1 MAGRQL
7 AFRVYGRFLFPG
19 ATQENV
25 LIAGMFEFF
34 YVEEGDKWVACV
46 EWRPGSALSGSGK
59 LPNCDLADCPN
70 SLKSGEAFC
79 LRLEKP
85 IANAIQINGAMAF
98 DQYRKDG
105 SLDLRLLLARE
116 FKLGATP
123 TPCHSAVVLGAKA
136 EDASSGEPCFGFVL
150 ALPTPGPQGV
160 IDGKPHY
167 VFPFRVQF
175 LTKRDHLEKP
185 DDVVPADWIAAGV
198 KGTVSACKWTT
209 SENSQVKLRL
219 GKFGFCY
226 RDPQTPHDKYVEF
239 PRRSEVDTEKKRNAL
254 WLVENEISEALYCT
268 DVLGRFANTKNN
280 LNGRVMLKVER
291 EDQLSIWLA
300 ANDDASK
307 STRIVFRS
315 SFMRRENASLKSGDI
330 VEHPSG
336 NAGMFG
342 FANPFGGSELEPF
355 GSDGNC
361 LDIALSYEITDNHL
375 VVMLNDGEAEIG
387 GEIEVAIMVDAPIDN
402 LAENCNEAIAALRGQ
417 LALVDAGDPTNL
429 LPDIRIE
436 KKNQAPIAL
445 IARIAFRFETIPNRI
460 QWLNQPSRNSNWSK
474 ANFGLEP
481 WRIDPDRGLETDKK
495 YERAT
500 ASFTLPDFAPGP
512 GRFTATLVPDAG
524 PVDPDAPGAIRFKLD
539 LTDIP
544 ALKASLGALDLTSKA
559 TIPAGHG
566 VGYPFGH
573 WRFRP
578 GEKAT
583 ITSLEFGLSN
593 LPIAH
598 LEPKRTDRRRG
609 DRSGRD
615 RPLLLRSKDA
625 AGSEAPFALD
635 ISESLTGKDDRRMI
649 AKIIDLDAAKAT
661 VASYVVLSQQPFS
674 VLQVRPA
681 SLASRGD
688 SGNSKV
694 AFWDSDTRQWQ
705 FKLIGSHYHYRL
717 PPQAVGESM
726 DKPRRLHIVDPQ
738 LGSNLNRPY
747 PDEFVDEKGVAQRYA
762 VEYRLSPPA
771 DLWLDPVDVE
781 RGYFLPE
788 WESREIFRQH
798 GELGIGAGL
807 AGFRGEFLYGMPV
820 SIDPARE
827 GGAARGARVAEIEA
841 LLGRPPGEVEAGAS
855 NGHDRRWNRIARAIA
870 HRPERL
876 EMWMREPG
884 SAQPFVPARF
894 AAGARHAL
902 RDSARFRPPLEPPL
916 LPEADDTRQKKML
929 VDHGLS
935 GGAIWP
941 VEQRAFVRQLLA
953 MPNSSAS
960 TIERIALSPHGGD
973 ADQRAEFLNGL
984 VSIIAETR
992 SGRVQRQR
1000 VEIVGRI
1007 GVFWHRAKHVV
1018 VYERTVNPS
1027 AQFTPDG
1034 GIGSRTRRPVVRKVE
1049 EYVELLEP
1057 ERFYPDN
1064 PRADIA
1070 SCGFLHAVRF
1080 NSRRIH
1086 VDSEWSEEVDGSGG
1100 TGEESQKSGWRIPL
1114 WNRHSAERRPSV
1126 YPRPDVAFVTH
1137 AEGEGDQP
1145 LTAQECLDPDNLYFY
1160 SDATAVTSD
1169 TDSWREVLGVD
1180 WINLPPPSAAQQ
1192 PQLDPAERS
1201 EGKRLPSAPRIP
1213 RGHRRFTWRLA
1224 PPAQR
1229 TTLNAGRS
1237 GQPLYAGL
1245 ETLTFSRAGHVG
1257 ESEVAKTLANAI
1269 AAVGQALDPAPS
1281 PLTEIERSNAAFRKA
1296 VDIAEP
1302 KLIKETA
1309 KQLEQALT
1317 KAKQDNF
1324 AWADKAK
1331 PSSFYKFIEDPG
1343 KQCTKVV
1350 DEFAAGF
1357 ERRKLLYL
1365 AHLRAWAE
1373 DVEADL
1379 RKLGAP
1385 LPDYDR
1391 LIKELTDFAMNA
1403 LAPALTG
1410 VQHDIGRVEQDVAR
1424 ARAMIGDFEAETA
1437 RVLGDAQRKLAELR
1451 QTYDADKPWSPH
1463 RSEEHHKRIAAIR
1476 DGIAGDIEAA
1486 ASEVRQRLATE
1497 LGQIGHAIG
1506 VALANE
1512 IENAAR
1518 GEAAILAGLDDGKK
1532 AAQAFLADLRT
1543 RIDHAFDEVDQ
1554 ELARTAGDSGA
1565 TEAEKALIGEIEALL
1580 DTAVEEANGHLGN
1593 LSTGIEN
1600 GAVTLNACIS
1610 GAERE
1615 VEKLATQIR
1624 DFAGQAEAKLGGIS
1638 HEKLSAH
1645 VARVRAGLT
1654 TLIALTSTVA
1664 DSAAMAAGG
1673 LRVGLALAE
1682 DAAQTILRGLADW
1695 LDAFASQVLV
1705 KIEEAIETAKSD
1717 SDKQTLHDAR
1727 GQINGLRSTAITAF
1741 DEAARQI
1748 DAGHNSLS
1756 DLVSRGMPLLEK
1768 LVADAK
1774 DFVAKAKAHVE
1785 QVADEAL
1792 EVLIIAIEDALG
1804 KLEEAASNLI
1814 AKAAQWGAKPDFF
1827 VARLEA
1833 QIGSALVKAEKF
1845 RENAFREVDDAH
1857 LKIATAIKDLKDA
1870 VSNDAVKMV
1879 IKKAVGPALRTALS
1893 VAEYDSIK
1901 YDLEKVRARI
1911 VTSVDVM
1918 ADHLDDIAEHAAEE
1932 FKKITATASQAC
1944 KAINSGLDSIKTQV
1958 DNQIEEIKKSVNDQL
1973 ATIIP
1978 IIDNVQALIDFAKGA
1993 GKDIGKI
2000 SSEFTNARVAAEAY
2014 ADRVID
2020 AAGNVT
2026 KGGFAA
2032 APNNLLR
2039 LYAAAASAP
2048 ALPNLD
2054 FARERLGYY
2063 YGQLNSV
2070 IDTTPA
2076 EAWFGRLGDELKALG
2091 LSLPFSKIGDA
2102 IVPDDLSKFD
2112 IGRVF
2117 RNFGGVDLSNL
2128 FQGIRLPAG
2137 SENAIKVTHDFDR
2150 KASRAWVQV
2159 DINLPL
2165 PGRNPLFVIGP
2176 FTLDFVDTLLVATV
2190 RLEASKD
2197 TDKVEQSG
2205 RAALT
2210 TTVDAVVSG
2219 QSMVALEKLVV
2230 NFGRNESLK
2239 IDLDP
2244 RRIKLNPAFKFIQES
2259 LGKLFSGDDEEA
2271 GGLKLVKHNGLPV
2284 GIEHLFAIPPFDA
2297 MAGTSG
2303 VSNISISNRFSLL
2316 AFPDFVIGN
2325 SFALSKPDRPF
2336 IFSIFVL
2343 GGTGY
2348 LTVDCEYRPFNRALS
2363 VVVEAAAGGSAAL
2376 GLSLGPVCG
2385 SVQITLSVAL
2395 SYRKQ
2400 IGSPGGGLTASMV
2413 LVIAGRVDVASIAS
2427 VHITLMLR
2435 MAYHENGRID
2445 GVGTLTV
2452 AVRVSRFYT
2461 YRVRRDAK
2469 YKLRDGGGGGGARSL
2484 GARATLTP
2492 RERAK
2497 EILGARG

>member
-7 AFRVYGRFLFPG
+7 AFRVHGRYLFPG
-19 ATQENV
+19 AAQENV
-25 LIAGMFEFF
+25 PIAGTFEFF

-46 EWRPGSALSGSGK
+46 EWCPGSALSGSSIS
-59 LPNCDLADCPN
+59 PSDDLADYPHH
-70 SLKSGEAFC
+70 LLESGRAFC

-85 IANAIQINGAMAF
+85 IAKAIKINGAMVF

-105 SLDLRLLLARE
+105 RLDLRLLLARE
-116 FKLGATP
+116 FNMGA
-123 TPCHSAVVLGAKA
+123 TPCHSAVVLGGII
-136 EDASSGEPCFGFVL
+136 ESDTPCFGFVI
-150 ALPTPGPQGV
+150 ALPTAGPQGV
-160 IDGKPHY
+160 VDGKPHY
-167 VFPFRVQF
+167 VFPFRVRY
-175 LTKRDHLEKP
+175 LTKPELGDFG
-185 DDVVPADWIAAGV
+185 DVAQVGWIAAGV
-198 KGTVSACKWTT
+198 EGTESASEWTT
-209 SENSQVKLRL
+209 PKNAQVKPQL

-226 RDPQTPHDKYVEF
+226 NDPEKPFDKYVQF
-239 PRRSEVDTEKKRNAL
+239 PRRGESDPIGKKRNAL
-254 WLVENEISEALYCT
+254 WLLNKNVRFYRTELL
-268 DVLGRFANTKNN
+268 DRFANTNDK
-280 LNGRVMLKVER
+280 LKGRVTLNVER

-300 ANDDASK
+300 ANDDARK

-315 SFMRRENASLKSGDI
+315 SFMRRESASLKSGDI

-342 FANPFGGSELEPF
+342 FANPFEGSVLEPF
-355 GSDGNC
+355 GSDGNY

-375 VVMLNDGEAEIG
+375 VAMLNDGEAEIG
-387 GEIEVAIMVDAPIDN
+387 GEIEVAIMVDAPIDD
-402 LAENCNEAIAALRGQ
+402 LAENCNEAITALRGQ
-417 LALVDAGDPTNL
+417 LALADAGDPTNL

-436 KKNQAPIAL
+436 KKNQAPFAL
-445 IARIAFRFETIPNRI
+445 VARIAFRFETIQNRI
-460 QWLNQPSRNSNWSK
+460 QWLNQPPRNFNWSK

-481 WRIDPDRGLETDKK
+481 WRIDNDRGLETDKK
-495 YERAT
+495 YTRAT
-500 ASFTLPDFAPGP
+500 ASFTLPDFAPGS
-512 GRFTATLVPDAG
+512 GRFIAKLVPDAG
-524 PVDPDAPGAIRFKLD
+524 PVDPDAPGAIRFALN
-539 LTDIP
+539 LSDIP
-544 ALKASLGALDLTSKA
+544 ALQALLGALDLTSKA
-559 TIPAGHG
+559 PIPAGDG
-566 VGYPFGH
+566 TGYPCGH

-578 GEKAT
+578 GPKAT
-583 ITSLEFGLSN
+583 IVSLEFGLSN
-593 LPIAH
+593 LPLAH
-598 LEPKRTDRRRG
+598 IEPKRTDRRRG

-625 AGSEAPFALD
+625 AGSDAPFALD
-635 ISESLTGKDDRRMI
+635 ISESLTGTDDRRMI
-649 AKIIDLDAAKAT
+649 AKITDLDAAMAT
-661 VASYVVLSQQPFS
+661 EASYVVLSQQPFS

-681 SLASRGD
+681 SLATRGD
-688 SGNSKV
+688 SGNSEV

-705 FKLIGSHYHYRL
+705 LKLIGSHYHYRL

-726 DKPRRLHIVDPQ
+726 DKPRRLHIIDAH
-738 LGSNLNRPY
+738 LGSDPVRPY
-747 PDEFVDEKGVAQRYA
+747 PNEGIDKDGVAERYA

-820 SIDPARE
+820 SIDPDRE
-827 GGAARGARVAEIEA
+827 GGAARGARVVEIEA
-841 LLGRPPGEVEAGAS
+841 LLGRPPGEVEADAS
-855 NGHDRRWNRIARAIA
+855 DERKRRWNRLARAIA

-876 EMWMREPG
+876 EFWMREPG
-884 SAQPFVPARF
+884 SAQAFVPARF

-902 RDSARFRPPLEPPL
+902 RDSAQFRPPLDMPI
-916 LPEADDTRQKKML
+916 PEGEKRLAY
-929 VDHGLS
+929 HGLS

-1064 PRADIA
+1064 PLADIA

-1086 VDSEWSEEVDGSGG
+1086 VDSEWSEEVNGSVA
-1100 TGEESQKSGWRIPL
+1100 TGEESLKTGWRIPL

-1137 AEGEGDQP
+1137 SEGEGDRP
-1145 LTAQECLDPDNLYFY
+1145 LAAQECLDPDNLYFY
-1160 SDATAVTSD
+1160 SDAAAKTAD
-1169 TDSWREVLGVD
+1169 TDAWKEVLGVD

-1192 PQLDPAERS
+1192 PQLDPAERN

-1245 ETLTFSRAGHVG
+1245 ETLTFSRSGHVG
-1257 ESEVAKTLANAI
+1257 ESTIAKDLAGLI
-1269 AAVGQALDPAPS
+1269 AKVGKALEPAPS
-1281 PLTEIERSNAAFRKA
+1281 PLTEIERSLAAFRKA
-1296 VDIAEP
+1296 VVLAEP
-1302 KLIKETA
+1302 EIIKSTA
-1309 KQLEQALT
+1309 ARLKQALE
-1317 KAKQDNF
+1317 KASNEF
-1324 AWADKAK
+1324 SWANRIK
-1331 PSSFYKFIEDPG
+1331 PSSFDGFLKDPG

-1357 ERRKLLYL
+1357 ERRRLLYL
-1365 AHLRAWAE
+1365 AHLRVWAE

-1379 RKLGAP
+1379 RELGAP
-1385 LPDYDR
+1385 LPDYDS
-1391 LIKELTDFAMNA
+1391 LIEKLTGFAMKA
-1403 LAPALTG
+1403 LTPALSR
-1410 VQHDIGRVEQDVAR
+1410 VQHDIGRIEQDGAR
-1424 ARAMIGDFEAETA
+1424 AHAMIGDFETETA
-1437 RVLGDAQRKLAELR
+1437 RVLDEARRKLAELR
-1451 QTYDADKPWSPH
+1451 QTYDANKPWSPH
-1463 RSEEHHKRIAAIR
+1463 RIAEHHKRIAAIR

-1486 ASEVRQRLATE
+1486 ASEIRQRLATE

-1506 VALANE
+1506 VALAQVVE
-1512 IENAAR
+1512 QAAR
-1518 GEAAILAGLDDGKK
+1518 GEAAILTGLDDEKK
-1532 AAQAFLADLRT
+1532 EARVFLVDLRT
-1543 RIDHAFDEVDQ
+1543 RIGRTFDEIGHA
-1554 ELARTAGDSGA
+1554 LARAAGEGGPTD
-1565 TEAEKALIGEIEALL
+1565 AERALIGEIEVLL
-1580 DTAVEEANGHLGN
+1580 KSAVQEARGHLGE
-1593 LSTGIEN
+1593 LLTQIEN
-1600 GAVTLNACIS
+1600 GAVTLDVLVTEADKK
-1610 GAERE
+1610 
-1615 VEKLATQIR
+1615 VEELATQIKT
-1624 DFAGQAEAKLGGIS
+1624 FAENADAKLAGITQ
-1638 HEKLSAH
+1638 EKLAAH
-1645 VARVRAGLT
+1645 VARVRAGLA
-1654 TLIALTSTVA
+1654 TLVALTSTV
-1664 DSAAMAAGG
+1664 DDNAAMAAGG
-1673 LRVGLALAE
+1673 LRAGLAVAE

-1695 LDAFASQVLV
+1695 LDAFANQVRA
-1705 KIEEAIETAKSD
+1705 KIDAAIAAVEASEEDKAK
-1717 SDKQTLHDAR
+1717 LLDAR
-1727 GQINGLRSTAITAF
+1727 SQIDGLRSRAVAAF
-1741 DEAARQI
+1741 GEAAGQI
-1748 DAGHNSLS
+1748 EAGHKSLT
-1756 DLVSRGMPLLEK
+1756 DLVSGGMQVLDRLVTDTKLSVGATSDIVKEITNDEIETLL
-1768 LVADAK
+1768 
-1774 DFVAKAKAHVE
+1774 KAIK
-1785 QVADEAL
+1785 EAL
-1792 EVLIIAIEDALG
+1792 GELKTIADG
-1804 KLEEAASNLI
+1804 LI
-1814 AKAAQWGAKPDFF
+1814 AKATQWSTKPDFF
-1827 VARLEA
+1827 VARLEV
-1833 QIGSALVKAEKF
+1833 QIGGALTQLDGFRTKAFDIVKKTH
-1845 RENAFREVDDAH
+1845 DT
-1857 LKIATAIKDLKDA
+1857 LSGQIKTLKDA
-1870 VSNDAVKMV
+1870 VDNDQIAELLREAVIV
-1879 IKKAVGPALRTALS
+1879 PALREFATK
-1893 VAEYDSIK
+1893 AEYDAIVSDATTASTRIRERVVDTVDGMARRCEDIARHGEEQFKAITRAAQEACGLIGSGYEAIK
-1901 YDLEKVRARI
+1901 DGVEGKINELEKLVGAKFAEIAPILEDVEALKALGKNFDADVR
-1911 VTSVDVM
+1911 
-1918 ADHLDDIAEHAAEE
+1918 
-1932 FKKITATASQAC
+1932 
-1944 KAINSGLDSIKTQV
+1944 
-1958 DNQIEEIKKSVNDQL
+1958 
-1973 ATIIP
+1973 
-1978 IIDNVQALIDFAKGA
+1978 
-1993 GKDIGKI
+1993 KI
-2000 SSEFTNARVAAEAY
+2000 STDFTNARVSAEAY
-2014 ADRVID
+2014 ADRVVD
-2020 AAGNVT
+2020 AVGNVT
-2026 KGGFAA
+2026 KGGLAS

-2150 KASRAWVQV
+2150 KAFRAWVQV
-2159 DINLPL
+2159 DINLEL
-2165 PGRNPLFVIGP
+2165 PGRNPLFAIGP
-2176 FTLDFVDTLLVATV
+2176 FTLDFVDSLLVATV

-2197 TDKVEQSG
+2197 TDRVEQSG
-2205 RAALT
+2205 KAELT

-2230 NFGRNESLK
+2230 NFGRNEGLK

-2244 RRIKLNPAFKFIQES
+2244 RRIKLNPAFKFIQDS
-2259 LGKLFSGDDEEA
+2259 LGKLFGGDDEEA

-2385 SVQITLSVAL
+2385 SVQITLSVAV

-2469 YKLRDGGGGGGARSL
+2469 YKLRDGGGGGGARAL
-2484 GARATLTP
+2484 GAHATLTP

-2497 EILGARG
+2497 EILGARA